1 MKFRPTIAVLSI
13 TILFLACRQRGPE
26 LADVQGIIAL
36 DGKPLAR
43 ALVIFE
49 PKTGGR
55 ASRAVSDDAGAYRLN
70 YLRDANGALIGLHK
84 VKITTASEDD
94 PKERIPARYNKKS
107 TLTADVVRGPNKH
120 NFNLTSK

>member
-1 MKFRPTIAVLSI
+1 MKFRPTVVVLSI

-26 LADVQGIIAL
+26 LADVQGAVTL

-43 ALVIFE
+43 ALIIFE

-55 ASRAVSDDAGAYRLN
+55 ASRAVTDDTGAYRLN
-70 YLRDANGALIGLHK
+70 YLRDVNGAKIGLHK

-94 PKERIPARYNKKS
+94 PKERIPVRYNKKS
-107 TLTADVVRGPNKH
+107 TLTADVARGPNKH
-120 NFNLTSK
+120 NFNLSSR